1 MTSDTAKTSLGLAA
15 PALGLN
21 AFLFVLPLGYFFV
34 LSFLQVRSYQIA
46 FAPTLGNYARALR
59 EYPDA
64 LLSTLG
70 LAVIVAVIVT
80 LLGLVYALAC
90 RFLDAARGNLLLAI
104 ALITLFGGYLAKLY
118 AWRTILG
125 GNGIVNSGL
134 MELGLIGQPVTALLY
149 NDFAVILALTH
160 YTLPLA
166 ILPIYGALKT
176 VEDLPIAAARDLGA
190 SGPRVFFD
198 IILPQCAQGLFSAF
212 ALTLLFVAGDAIA
225 PRLLGGTSSTMIG
238 IFIQNQFGFRVN
250 APLGSALAFTM
261 IAGSA
266 LILIAVAFLGN
277 RVLRPLSEP

>member
-1 MTSDTAKTSLGLAA
+1 MTTNTAKTSLGLAL

-21 AFLFVLPLGYFFV
+21 AFLFILPLGYFFV
-34 LSFLQVRSYQIA
+34 VSFLQVKAYQIA
-46 FAPTLGNYARALR
+46 LSPTLGNYTRALR

-64 LLSTLG
+64 LLATLG
-70 LAVIVAVIVT
+70 LAFIVATLVT
-80 LLGLVYALAC
+80 LLGLAYALAC
-90 RFLDAARGNLLLAI
+90 RFLKESRGNLLLAV

-134 MELGLIGQPVTALLY
+134 MELGLIGEPITALLY

-166 ILPIYGALKT
+166 ILPIYGALKA
-176 VEDLPIAAARDLGA
+176 VDDLPIAAARDLGA
-190 SGPRVFFD
+190 SGCRVFLD
-198 IILPQCAQGLFSAF
+198 VILPQCAQGLFSAF

-238 IFIQNQFGFRVN
+238 VFIQNQFGFRVN

-266 LILIAVAFLGN
+266 LILIAIAFLGS
-277 RVLRPLSEP
+277 RALRPRSAA

>member
-1 MTSDTAKTSLGLAA
+1 MKKSLGLAV

-21 AFLFVLPLGYFFV
+21 AFLFVLPLGYFFI
-34 LSFLQVRSYQIA
+34 LSFLQVKAYQIA
-46 FAPTLGNYARALR
+46 FQPTFGNYARALR

-70 LAVIVAVIVT
+70 LAFIVAVIVT

-90 RFLDAARGNLLLAI
+90 RFLRESWGNLLLVI
-104 ALITLFGGYLAKLY
+104 ALVTLFGGYLAKLY

-134 MELGLIGQPVTALLY
+134 MELGLISEPVTALLY
-149 NDFAVILALTH
+149 NNFAVILALTH

-166 ILPIYGALKT
+166 ILPIYGALKA

-190 SGPRVFFD
+190 TGPRVFLD
-198 IILPQCAQGLFSAF
+198 IVLPQCAQGLFSAF

-250 APLGSALAFTM
+250 APLGSALAFTV

-266 LILIAVAFLGN
+266 LILIAVAFLGS
-277 RVLRPLSEP
+277 RVLRPRS

>member
-1 MTSDTAKTSLGLAA
+1 MTSDTAKTSLGLAL

-21 AFLFVLPLGYFFV
+21 AFLFVLPLGYFFAV
-34 LSFLQVRSYQIA
+34 SFLQVKAYQIA
-46 FAPTLGNYARALR
+46 LSPTLGNYARALR
-59 EYPDA
+59 DYPDA

-70 LAVIVAVIVT
+70 LAVIVACLVT

-90 RFLDAARGNLLLAI
+90 RFMKEGWGNLLLVI

-134 MELGLIGQPVTALLY
+134 MELGLIREPVTALLY

-166 ILPIYGALKT
+166 ILPIYGALKA

-190 SGPRVFFD
+190 SGYRVFRD
-198 IILPQCAQGLFSAF
+198 IVLPQCAQGLFSAF

-225 PRLLGGTSSTMIG
+225 PRLLGGTTSTMIG
-238 IFIQNQFGFRVN
+238 VFIQNQFGFRVN

-266 LILIAVAFLGN
+266 LILIAVAFIGR
-277 RVLRPLSEP
+277 RVLSQRS